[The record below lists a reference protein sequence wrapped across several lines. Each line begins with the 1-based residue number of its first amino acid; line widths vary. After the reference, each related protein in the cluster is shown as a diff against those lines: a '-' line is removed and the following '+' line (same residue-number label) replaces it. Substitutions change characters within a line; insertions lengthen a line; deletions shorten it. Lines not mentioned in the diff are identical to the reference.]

1 MKITLIA
8 GARPNFMKIAA
19 LVHAIQAAQ
28 QQGKNVQFR
37 LVHTGQHYDKN
48 MSDTFF
54 DELGIPAPDINLGCG
69 GGTQA
74 EQTAAIM
81 IAFEKELMAHPA
93 DIVLVVGDVT
103 STMAC
108 SIVAK
113 KLNTKVCHVEAGIR
127 SWDLTMPEE
136 INRMVT
142 DSLADYMFTTSEVAN
157 RNLVRMGASLQLP
170 PKGRRDEQPTPN
182 FVLRA
187 STGRPI
193 GQNPSP
199 IKGGEQF
206 TPNTSHIDAFEDGYN
221 SRPFREGLGIGSSFA
236 SVWGVH
242 TADSTQYDI
251 LKANAQ
257 ANRNNPT
264 EAESIL
270 WDMLKSNN
278 IGLHFRRQHIILDY
292 IVDFICIEK
301 GLVIELDGGYHT
313 NPEQKEYDEQRTI
326 HLQKLGY
333 TELRFTNEKL
343 LVKPEE
349 VIAKIKAVAESLPSL
364 QGRTEERL
372 SGKAGVCPKVW
383 FVGNVMID
391 TLLANRARFRK
402 PEVWGTLGLKEKE
415 YIVMTMHRPA
425 NVDEEN
431 HLREMMEQIIS
442 NVHGLPVIFPIH
454 PRTRTRLGFSD
465 ERLEADFPNLCI
477 VEPMGYLEFNYLVE
491 RAKAVVTDSG
501 GITEETTVMGVPCI
515 TLRDNTERPETCTVG
530 TNELIGTKPEAI
542 KPALDKLFAGQW
554 KKGAIPELWDGHAAE
569 RIISILAGLR

>member
-1 MKITLIA
+1 MHITLIA

-28 QQGKNVQFR
+28 QQGKDVQYR

-54 DELGIPAPDINLGCG
+54 EELGIPAPDVNLGCG

-81 IAFEKELMAHPA
+81 IAFEKYLVEHPT
-93 DIVLVVGDVT
+93 DVVLVVGDVT

-142 DSLADYMFTTSEVAN
+142 DSLADYMFTTSDVAN
-157 RNLVRMGASLQLP
+157 RNLVRQGALLV
-170 PKGRRDEQPTPN
+170 N
-182 FVLRA
+182 
-187 STGRPI
+187 
-193 GQNPSP
+193 
-199 IKGGEQF
+199 
-206 TPNTSHIDAFEDGYN
+206 
-221 SRPFREGLGIGSSFA
+221 EG
-236 SVWGVH
+236 V
-242 TADSTQYDI
+242 
-251 LKANAQ
+251 N
-257 ANRNNPT
+257 
-264 EAESIL
+264 
-270 WDMLKSNN
+270 
-278 IGLHFRRQHIILDY
+278 
-292 IVDFICIEK
+292 
-301 GLVIELDGGYHT
+301 EL
-313 NPEQKEYDEQRTI
+313 
-326 HLQKLGY
+326 
-333 TELRFTNEKL
+333 TNERVL
-343 LVKPEE
+343 PEDKYANQR
-349 VIAKIKAVAESLPSL
+349 I
-364 QGRTEERL
+364 QQR
-372 SGKAGVCPKVW
+372 VW
-383 FVGNVMID
+383 HVGNVMID

-402 PEVWGTLGLKEKE
+402 PEVWELLGLRDQE

-425 NVDEEN
+425 NVDEES
-431 HLREMMEQIIS
+431 HLRAMMEQIVD

-454 PRTRTRLGFSD
+454 PRTAKLFYGLWGD
-465 ERLEADFPNLCI
+465 EDALKERMLNLHI

-515 TLRDNTERPETCTVG
+515 TMRDNTERPETCTVG

-554 KKGAIPELWDGHAAE
+554 KRGAIPELWDGHTAE
-569 RIISILAGLR
+569 RIVRVLADL